1 MSKEDSIT
9 GGLGLDEGCFDQLR
23 AIAKKA
29 FSDNNTI
36 SDALEAIA
44 EDVRDESLGE
54 TNYRVSEYEKKLILA
69 GYITGL
75 VKSQGRIEEIR
86 QVIEE
91 IRQVMALAMASK
103 DLGSIKPVPG
113 GFAGAIDLSGMP
125 PELQEI
131 FKGMFGGNPS
141 EDEDE
146 D

>member
-9 GGLGLDEGCFDQLR
+9 GGLGLEEGCFDQLR
-23 AIAKKA
+23 EIAKKA

-75 VKSQGRIEEIR
+75 VKSQGRLDELR
-86 QVIEE
+86 ML
-91 IRQVMALAMASK
+91 MALAMASK

-113 GFAGAIDLSGMP
+113 GFAGAIDLSGLP
-125 PELQEI
+125 PELQQI
-131 FKGMFGGNPS
+131 LKGMFGGDEDPS

>member
-1 MSKEDSIT
+1 MSKGDSIT

-75 VKSQGRIEEIR
+75 VKSQGRIEELR
-86 QVIEE
+86 M
-91 IRQVMALAMASK
+91 VMALAMASK

-146 D
+146 DED

>member
-1 MSKEDSIT
+1 MSKGDSIT

-23 AIAKKA
+23 EIAKKA

-75 VKSQGRIEEIR
+75 VKSQGRIEELR
-86 QVIEE
+86 M
-91 IRQVMALAMASK
+91 VMALAMASK

-125 PELQEI
+125 PELQQML
-131 FKGMFGGNPS
+131 KGMFGGDEDPS
-141 EDEDE
+141 EDED
-146 D
+146 

>member
-9 GGLGLDEGCFDQLR
+9 GGLGLDEGYFDKLR
-23 AIAKKA
+23 EIAKKR

-75 VKSQGRIEEIR
+75 VKSQGRLQELR
-86 QVIEE
+86 ML
-91 IRQVMALAMASK
+91 MALAMASK

-131 FKGMFGGNPS
+131 LKGMFGGEDDPS
-141 EDEDE
+141 GYEDED
-146 D
+146 

>member
-9 GGLGLDEGCFDQLR
+9 GGLGLEEGCFDQLR

-75 VKSQGRIEEIR
+75 VKSQGRIEELR
-86 QVIEE
+86 M
-91 IRQVMALAMASK
+91 VMALAMASE

-113 GFAGAIDLSGMP
+113 GFSGAIDLSGFP

-131 FKGMFGGNPS
+131 FKGMFGGEDPS
-141 EDEDE
+141 GDEDE